1 VAVRF
6 AAAVPATSDWP
17 TIRDACR
24 AAEAAGFDAFARPD
38 HLLAEGA
45 LAPPGAPILECFTT
59 LAALAAVTTHIRL
72 LQTVACN
79 SFRSPA
85 LLAKIVASLDVV
97 SGGRAELGIG
107 AGWLRKEYDAY
118 GFEFPAMETRLAQ
131 LREALQVVKR
141 LWTGAA
147 VDYDG
152 RHYRLRGAICA
163 PTPVQRP
170 HPPILVGGGGAGL
183 LAIAATE
190 ADVVNIVPPA
200 AHGAS
205 DPEAVRRFT
214 LAAFRRKAT
223 RVRELAA
230 AAGRDPSTV
239 VLSAMFF
246 VHATASAAETRTIVD
261 GVAAR
266 YRLTAAE
273 AERFPL
279 VVAGTAAELR
289 ERIAERI
296 ALLDLGYVIA
306 HFPDASALA
315 RFGDEVLSAVRR
327 T

>member
-1 VAVRF
+1 MAVRF

-17 TIRDACR
+17 TIREACG

-59 LAALAAVTTHIRL
+59 LAALAAVTSRIRL

-97 SGGRAELGIG
+97 SGGRAELGLG

-118 GFEFPAMETRLAQ
+118 GFDFPPMDVRLSR
-131 LREALQVVKR
+131 LREALQIVKR
-141 LWTGAA
+141 LWTGDA
-147 VDYDG
+147 VDFDG

-163 PTPVQRP
+163 PAPVQRP
-170 HPPILVGGGGAGL
+170 RPPILVGGGGRGL
-183 LAIAATE
+183 LAVAAAE

-200 AHGAS
+200 SHGAA
-205 DPEAVRRFT
+205 DPDAVRRFT
-214 LAAFRRKAT
+214 LAAFRRKAV

-230 AAGRDPSTV
+230 AAGRDPSAV
-239 VLSAMFF
+239 ALSAMFF
-246 VHATASAAETRTIVD
+246 VHATGSAAETAAVVD

-266 YRLTAAE
+266 YRLGPEE

-279 VVAGTAAELR
+279 VVAGTAAELP

-296 ALLDLGYVIA
+296 ALLDLGYVIL
-306 HFPDASALA
+306 HFAGVDALA
-315 RFGDEVLSAVRR
+315 RFGADVLPALRR